1 MTAVA
6 FRLVPPQST
15 DQQLRALAQGR
26 IDSALDHLERFE
38 DSHDDVH
45 VHTVRRRCKQ
55 VRALARLI
63 RPALGDDY
71 APFNSAI
78 RDAARALAPLRNA
91 QVSHELRQSFEPT
104 TTPTQAASAATTP
117 EPAAKHEGAAI
128 EITRRELRR
137 ARHLVEGWDLH
148 DESDAHGFGLMAPGI
163 ERTYR
168 RGRHGVDQARR
179 DPTDESLHEWRK
191 DVKDLWYQLR
201 LMQPIAPSVLDPMIA
216 QVDQLG
222 KLLGHHHDID
232 LLLVGLATERK
243 YVKKRRR
250 EGASTKAET
259 RSALDDIRQ
268 ATDRATDTQDRLE
281 AEALRRGATIYA
293 ERPTAFVARI
303 AAYWDSTTRWGPE
316 PGPGARSA
324 G

>member
-1 MTAVA
+1 MA

-26 IDSALDHLERFE
+26 IDNALDHLERYE
-38 DSHDDVH
+38 GSHDDVH
-45 VHTVRRRCKQ
+45 IHTVRRRCKQ

-63 RPALGDDY
+63 RPALGEQY

-91 QVSHELRQSFEPT
+91 RVSQELRQSLEPT
-104 TTPTQAASAATTP
+104 TTTPTTTTP
-117 EPAAKHEGAAI
+117 APAAESASTHQGAAI
-128 EITRRELRR
+128 EITRGELRR
-137 ARHLVEGWDLH
+137 ARHLVEAWDLH
-148 DESDAHGFGLMAPGI
+148 DESDAHGFGLMAPGM

-168 RGRHGVDQARR
+168 RGRHGVEQTRR

-201 LMQPIAPSVLDPMIA
+201 LIQPIAPSVLDPMIA

-222 KLLGHHHDID
+222 KLLGLHHDID
-232 LLLVGLATERK
+232 LLLVGLARERK
-243 YVKKRRR
+243 HVKKRRHD
-250 EGASTKAET
+250 GASTKAET

-293 ERPTAFVARI
+293 ERPTAFVARVT
-303 AAYWDSTTRWGPE
+303 AYWDSTTRWGPE
-316 PGPGARSA
+316 PDPSARTA